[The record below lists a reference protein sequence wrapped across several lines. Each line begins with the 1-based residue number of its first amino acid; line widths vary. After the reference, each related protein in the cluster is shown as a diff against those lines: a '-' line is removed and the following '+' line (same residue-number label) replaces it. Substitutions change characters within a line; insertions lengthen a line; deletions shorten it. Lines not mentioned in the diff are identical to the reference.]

1 MRKFISTLV
10 IAFVAGLA
18 SSAVLADGH
27 AAAAVEKPS
36 ISATQ
41 KVMLTTVVEA
51 VDLNARTVT
60 LKGPEGNLKTIK
72 AEKTPNLEQV
82 QVGDQ
87 VNIEYV
93 EHLSIEVF
101 ANDGT
106 EPGQG
111 VMSASAVNTPDEAP
125 GGMEMVATVT
135 TATVEEI
142 NIEANTFKLKLPGGE
157 IKEFT
162 ARNPENLK
170 KAEVGDLVVTTLTE
184 AVAIYLAEV
193 KAE

>member
-1 MRKFISTLV
+1 MRKFISALV

-27 AAAAVEKPS
+27 EAAAVEKPS